1 MDRHLRREESVPR
14 RFSADGCIHKVL
26 ARPEDFMGAA
36 ECACVGGGLCNS
48 ALTTAKSGIEHE
60 CDCPQQCN
68 HADPD
73 KGEHRAASASLTERI
88 FSRHVNM

>member
-1 MDRHLRREESVPR
+1 
-14 RFSADGCIHKVL
+14 
-26 ARPEDFMGAA
+26 MGAA
-36 ECACVGGGLCNS
+36 ERACVGGGLRNP

-60 CDCPQQCN
+60 CDCAQKCD

-88 FSRHVNM
+88 HSRHVNM